1 MRLTIHAQGID
12 LNATLR
18 EHIQMR
24 LRTALSRFAPKIGRV
39 DVHLRDE
46 NGPRGGVAERC
57 LLRAR
62 LGSRNLV
69 VTRTREDIIAAV
81 NDASDRLA
89 DAARRA
95 LAREHTHQ

>member
-1 MRLTIHAQGID
+1 MRLTIHAQNID

-18 EHIQMR
+18 KQIQHR
-24 LRTALSRFAPKIGRV
+24 LHTALSRFSPKIGRV

-57 LLRAR
+57 LLRAQ
-62 LGSRNLV
+62 LGSRSLV
-69 VTRTREDIIAAV
+69 VTRTREDILAAV
-81 NDASDRLA
+81 NDACERLA

-95 LAREHTHQ
+95 LAREHRQ

>member
-1 MRLTIHAQGID
+1 MRLTIHAQNID

-18 EHIQMR
+18 EHIQLR
-24 LRTALSRFAPKIGRV
+24 LRTALSRFAPKIARV

-62 LGSRNLV
+62 LGGRSLV
-69 VTRTREDIIAAV
+69 VARTREDILAAV
-81 NDASDRLA
+81 NDACERLA
-89 DAARRA
+89 DATRRA
-95 LAREHTHQ
+95 LAREHTH